1 MKSPHAAVLGLHV
14 GQVERIMRRRHAVDQ
29 TLPPVYPEK
38 LRILTVAS
46 YPQHI
51 HSLKNES
58 SGRFNSDLLRTNS
71 QA

>member
-1 MKSPHAAVLGLHV
+1 MRGKSSD
-14 GQVERIMRRRHAVDQ
+14 IMRRRHAVDW
-29 TLPPVYPEK
+29 TLPRAMSVRLEQ
-38 LRILTVAS
+38 LLTVAS

-51 HSLKNES
+51 HSLKNEK